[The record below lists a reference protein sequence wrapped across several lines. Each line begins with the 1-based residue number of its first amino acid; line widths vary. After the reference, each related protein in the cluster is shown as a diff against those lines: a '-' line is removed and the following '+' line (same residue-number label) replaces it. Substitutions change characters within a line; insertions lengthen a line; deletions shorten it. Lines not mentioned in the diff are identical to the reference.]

1 MEILYQ
7 VKTHKEVNR
16 AETQE
21 QIMEY
26 LLEGV
31 GKAVVEAMDK
41 LNEEEEVLHPVLV

>member
-1 MEILYQ
+1 MEILHQ

-26 LLEGV
+26 LLEEV
-31 GKAVVEAMDK
+31 GEAVVEAMDK
-41 LNEEEEVLHPVLV
+41 LSKEEEALHPILV